1 MKILV
6 PISKVP
12 DTTSKIAFTDGDTKF
27 AEEGIQWIVN
37 PYDEWYALVRALELV
52 EAGGGTVTVINV
64 GDATSDP
71 VIRKA
76 LALGAHEAVRIDT
89 DASESYVVAKEIAAY
104 ASDKGFDMVLLGK
117 ETISYNG
124 SEVGGM
130 LAEFMNVPY
139 ISLASSLE
147 VNGDSATMDRTIEGG
162 VEVVEVK
169 MPFVAS
175 ASKGMA
181 EQRIPNMRGIMAA
194 RTKPLTVVPAS
205 GADAKTAYVKY
216 GLPDAKSEVKLV
228 DAENMDEL
236 VRLLHEEAK
245 SI

>member
-1 MKILV
+1 MIEQNVSLQPYNTFGLTAKAKLLSRVTDVPTLQAVLSDSTVKNEERFILGGGSN
-6 PISKVP
+6 ILL
-12 DTTSKIAFTDGDTKF
+12 TKD
-27 AEEGIQWIVN
+27 IN
-37 PYDEWYALVRALELV
+37 ALVVKNEIGGIELEYEDSDSFRIKSGAGVVWHDLV
-52 EAGGGTVTVINV
+52 MHCIANGYAGIENLSLIPGN
-64 GDATSDP
+64 
-71 VIRKA
+71 
-76 LALGAHEAVRIDT
+76 
-89 DASESYVVAKEIAAY
+89 
-104 ASDKGFDMVLLGK
+104 
-117 ETISYNG
+117 
-124 SEVGGM
+124 VGGM

-175 ASKGMA
+175 TSKGMA

-194 RTKPLTVVPAS
+194 RTKPLSVVPAS

-236 VRLLHEEAK
+236 VNLLHTEAK
-245 SI
+245 VI